1 MTVSSFSEGGS
12 GSRGIL
18 ERLQPRGP
26 PVVTQDDRGRL
37 GTPSRELDQTR
48 GSTDPGERERRGVV
62 GDPGIEGLA
71 RGGGGCAI
79 FCDVKNKRR
88 DRHGV

>member
-1 MTVSSFSEGGS
+1 MTVSSFSEDGS

-18 ERLQPRGP
+18 ERLQPSGP

-48 GSTDPGERERRGVV
+48 GFTDPGEWGKRGVV
-62 GDPGIEGLA
+62 GNPGI
-71 RGGGGCAI
+71 GGVGSGGWLCH
-79 FCDVKNKRR
+79 FL
-88 DRHGV
+88 